1 MIQNII
7 SEEKSLACVHCGLCL
22 SACPTYLETGNE
34 NDSPRGR
41 IYLMRAIRAER
52 LAVNGAT
59 VKHLD
64 LCLGCRACENA
75 CPSGVEYGHLLEQA
89 RDYVERTHSRSFFQD
104 FLRRVAIEQVFPFP
118 KRLKFILFLCSLARL
133 DIFRWILPKSIKESL
148 LLLPDEAVS
157 KSLPENSPSLEK
169 KNGRVGF
176 IEGCVMQVIFGGTHD
191 NSIALLNQQGW
202 DVTTPKKQVCCGALY
217 VHNGQLEKAR
227 ECARK
232 NIAAFEGQHLHA
244 IVINAAG
251 CGSTL
256 KEYGQLL
263 GSDPAWSKRAENFS
277 SKVKDLSEWIT
288 PKNLRPS
295 NKDIKV
301 TYQDAC
307 HLAHPQGITA
317 EPRELVKAVAGDN
330 YIELQE
336 SDVCCGSAGSYN
348 LTEPEMAG
356 KLQNRKV
363 RNLIDTGAEVVVTA
377 NPGCLLQIQ
386 SGLKKAGSGIK
397 IMHIADYLIEY
408 GE

>member
-1 MIQNII
+1 MIQNFI

-41 IYLMRAIRAER
+41 IYLMRSIQSQR
-52 LAVNGAT
+52 VT
-59 VKHLD
+59 VKDITMRHID

-75 CPSGVEYGHLLEQA
+75 CPSGVEYGHLLEHA
-89 RDYVERTHSRSFFQD
+89 RDYFEKTHHRSFFQT
-104 FLRRVAIEQVFPFP
+104 FLRRIAIEQVFPFP
-118 KRLKFILFLCSLARL
+118 WRLKLVVFFSKIIKLPA
-133 DIFRWILPKSIKESL
+133 FRWALPKFVKKSL
-148 LLLPDEAVS
+148 LLLPE
-157 KSLPENSPSLEK
+157 KSISRKPPEHSPSFGK
-169 KNGRVGF
+169 KIGHVGF
-176 IEGCVMQVIFGGTHD
+176 IEGCVMQVMFGGTND

-202 DVTTPKKQVCCGALY
+202 NVTTPKKQNCCGALY
-217 VHNGQLEKAR
+217 AHSGQLEKAR

-232 NIAAFEGQHLHA
+232 NITAFEGQKLDA

-263 GSDPAWSKRAENFS
+263 ENDPVWRARAIKFS
-277 SKVKDLSEWIT
+277 AKVKDLSEWIA
-288 PKNLRPS
+288 PDNLKPS
-295 NKDIKV
+295 NGEIKV

-330 YIELQE
+330 YIELTE
-336 SDVCCGSAGSYN
+336 ADVCCGSAGSYN
-348 LTEPEMAG
+348 LTEPEMAE
-356 KLQNRKV
+356 KLQTRKV
-363 RNLIDTGAEVVVTA
+363 RNLIDTGAEIVVTA

-386 SGLKKAGSGIK
+386 SGLKKAGSEMK

-408 GE
+408 GG

>member
-1 MIQNII
+1 MIQNFI

-41 IYLMRAIRAER
+41 IYLMRNIQTQR
-52 LAVNGAT
+52 VT
-59 VKHLD
+59 VDNTVMRHID

-75 CPSGVEYGHLLEQA
+75 CPSGVEYGHLLEHA
-89 RDYVERTHSRSFFQD
+89 RDYFEKTHNRSLSQT
-104 FLRRVAIEQVFPFP
+104 FLRRIAIEQVFPFP
-118 KRLKFILFLCSLARL
+118 WRLKFVLFFSTILRL
-133 DIFRWILPKSIKESL
+133 PIFRWALPQFAKESL
-148 LLLPDEAVS
+148 LLLPKEAIS
-157 KSLPENSPSLEK
+157 KSPPEYSPSLEK
-169 KNGRVGF
+169 NVGRVGF
-176 IEGCVMQVIFGGTHD
+176 IEGCVMQVMFGGTHD

-202 DVTTPKKQVCCGALY
+202 DVANPKKQGCCGALY
-217 VHNGQLEKAR
+217 AHSGQLDKAR
-227 ECARK
+227 ECARN
-232 NIAAFEGQHLHA
+232 NIAAFEGEKFDA
-244 IVINAAG
+244 IIINAAG

-263 GSDPAWSKRAENFS
+263 GNDPAWSERAARFS
-277 SKVKDLSEWIT
+277 SKVKDLSEWIA
-288 PKNLRPS
+288 PENLKPS
-295 NKDIKV
+295 NREIKV

-307 HLAHPQGITA
+307 HLAHPQGVTV

-336 SDVCCGSAGSYN
+336 ADVCCGSAGSYN
-348 LTEPEMAG
+348 LTEPEMAK

-363 RNLIDTGAEVVVTA
+363 RNLIDTGAEIVVTT

-386 SGLKKAGSGIK
+386 SGLKKAGSGMK
-397 IMHIADYLIEY
+397 IMHLADYLIEY